1 MAAIGIASIFGI
13 GTLMGFCYCCLF
25 CILRRRPINNQRFP
39 ITKIERRPSIV
50 AATQKKSTVADVLNQ
65 AQDQGSR
72 RPSQALTVERRSSMA
87 AVINQIEKDRRASQ
101 LQIRLPEVSA
111 V

>member
-1 MAAIGIASIFGI
+1 
-13 GTLMGFCYCCLF
+13 MGFCYCCLF
-25 CILRRRPINNQRFP
+25 CILRRHPINNQRFP
-39 ITKIERRPSIV
+39 IEQLRSIV
-50 AATQKKSTVADVLNQ
+50 AATQKKSTVADVINQ
-65 AQDQGSR
+65 ENDKGSR

-87 AVINQIEKDRRASQ
+87 AVINQIEKDKGSRRASQ

>member
-1 MAAIGIASIFGI
+1 M
-13 GTLMGFCYCCLF
+13 
-25 CILRRRPINNQRFP
+25 NNQRFP

-50 AATQKKSTVADVLNQ
+50 AAIQKKSTVADLLNQ
-65 AQDQGSR
+65 ENDKGSR

-87 AVINQIEKDRRASQ
+87 AVINQIEKDKESRRASQ